1 MRAVSILR
9 LSAALVAI
17 AVVAGPLAA
26 QDAASDADVKAVENF
41 QLTAPVLAKMAQ
53 VQENMYA
60 TVKAHPELA
69 KKYADQRQD
78 TDDDDDAKSIDD
90 MAKKLDRVP
99 EMKAAVIKAG
109 FTPRSYMIATM
120 AMFQAAMASAVL
132 DMPGADKNKLPANA
146 RANAAFLKAHAAD
159 FQKLQLRANEIQ
171 RLTSPKSSDD
181 DAASPADTT
190 SSRR

>member
-1 MRAVSILR
+1 MLR
-9 LSAALVAI
+9 LSAALFAAAVA
-17 AVVAGPLAA
+17 AAPLAA
-26 QDAASDADVKAVENF
+26 QDATTDADAKAVENF
-41 QLTAPVLAKMAQ
+41 QLTTAVLNRMAQ

-69 KKYADQRQD
+69 KKYADQREN
-78 TDDDDDAKSIDD
+78 TDDDDDARSIDD

-132 DMPGADKNKLPANA
+132 DMPGADKSKLPANA
-146 RANAAFLKAHAAD
+146 RTNAAFLKAHAAE
-159 FQKLQLRANEIQ
+159 FQKMQLRGQEIEK
-171 RLTSPKSSDD
+171 LTRPKSSDD
-181 DAASPADTT
+181 DASPPDDTT
-190 SSRR
+190 DSGR

>member
-1 MRAVSILR
+1 MLR
-9 LSAALVAI
+9 IFAALLAVA
-17 AVVAGPLAA
+17 VAAAPLAA
-26 QDAASDADVKAVENF
+26 QDAANDPDVKAIESF
-41 QLTAPVLAKMAQ
+41 QLTMPVLTKMAQ

-69 KKYADQRQD
+69 KKYADQRANK
-78 TDDDDDAKSIDD
+78 DDDDDPKSIDD

-132 DMPGADKNKLPANA
+132 DMPGADKSKLPPNA
-146 RANAAFLKAHAAD
+146 RANAAFLKAHAAE
-159 FQKLQLRANEIQ
+159 FQKMQLRGREIEKMTHPQ
-171 RLTSPKSSDD
+171 SSDD
-181 DAASPADTT
+181 DSDSPSDTT
-190 SSRR
+190 DSGR

>member
-1 MRAVSILR
+1 MRIAALLR
-9 LSAALVAI
+9 LAPIVFACAATA
-17 AVVAGPLAA
+17 APLAA
-26 QDAASDADVKAVENF
+26 QDAQGDADLKAIQSF
-41 QLTAPVLAKMAQ
+41 QLTIPVLNRMAQ

-69 KKYADQRQD
+69 KKYAAQHDDQ
-78 TDDDDDAKSIDD
+78 DADVKSIDD

-109 FTPRSYMIATM
+109 FTPRSYMVATM

-132 DMPGADKNKLPANA
+132 DMPGTDKSQIPANA
-146 RANAAFLKAHAAD
+146 RANAAFLKAHAAE
-159 FQKLQLRANEIQ
+159 FQKLQRRGQEIQ
-171 RLTSPKSSDD
+171 KLTSPQSSDEGD
-181 DAASPADTT
+181 SDSKADST